1 MSTAKNLFQV
11 IEVPEISRGDF
22 DFIAKSIFSLAGIHL
37 PFNEKNVALVQNRL
51 TKLMRKHH
59 LNDFHE
65 LTTFLDQNLKNN
77 TVKNDFISCLTTN
90 KTDFFR
96 EAVHFDI
103 LLKEVK
109 KALAEKAEAFI
120 WSSACSIGAE
130 PYTMAI
136 HLKEN
141 LTPVEFDRVKILATD
156 IDVSCLNSA
165 TEGFFNSQQVEGL
178 PPHILNKYFSELAGL
193 YSIDDSLK
201 QKVHFSQLNLFNYPY
216 SISRKFDVIFCR
228 NVLIYFTPEDR
239 NTICHN
245 LSHYLKAEGSL
256 ILGLSETGSITVP
269 QLKLT
274 SNSTYQKVQL

>member
-1 MSTAKNLFQV
+1 MSTAKNLFSA
-11 IEVPEISRGDF
+11 IEIPEIHRGDF
-22 DFIAKSIFSLAGIHL
+22 DFIATAIFNLAGIHL
-37 PFNEKNVALVQNRL
+37 PYNDKNVALVQNRMA
-51 TKLMRKHH
+51 KLMRKHH
-59 LNDFHE
+59 LGDFHE
-65 LTTFLDQNLKNN
+65 LTQFLDKNLKNTN
-77 TVKNDFISCLTTN
+77 VKNDFISCLTTN
-90 KTDFFR
+90 KTDFYR

-141 LTPVEFDRVKILATD
+141 LTPIEFDRVKILATD
-156 IDVSCLNSA
+156 IDVTCLNAA
-165 TEGFFNSQQVEGL
+165 TEGFFTEAQMEGL
-178 PPHILNKYFSELAGL
+178 NPQITSKYFNELAGL
-193 YSIDDSLK
+193 YYVHDDLK
-201 QKVHFSQLNLFNYPY
+201 KKIHFSQLNLFNYPY

-245 LSHYLKAEGSL
+245 LANYLKPDGAL
-256 ILGLSETGSITVP
+256 ILGLSETGSISVP
-269 QLKLT
+269 QLKLI
-274 SNSTYQKVQL
+274 SNATYQRIQS